1 METTSNVKNKSE
13 FANLEKRAACDPI
26 SKANVAVV
34 NSNYNFGYK
43 QYQDKGSVKTALA
56 HVNGCGPK
64 KAVFGI
70 DANTMK
76 KIPFLLDGTFEPAC
90 NMHDICYT
98 CQKGKKTCDSRF
110 KSGMN
115 AICNKKFSTKSH
127 PIKNAGC
134 KVQAEIFHTAVA
146 AGGKNAY
153 KSKPVNTG
161 STCAA
166 CGVTVIKN
174 TLVNTPFYVKK

>member
-1 METTSNVKNKSE
+1 MKTVSKVKNESE
-13 FANLEKRAACDPI
+13 FANLEKRAPCDSI

-56 HVNGCGPK
+56 YVNGCGPK
-64 KAVFGI
+64 QAVFGI
-70 DANTMK
+70 DSETMK

-90 NMHDICYT
+90 NMHDICYA
-98 CQKGKKTCDSRF
+98 CQKGKSTCDTRF
-110 KSGMN
+110 KNGMN
-115 AICNKKFSTKSH
+115 AICNKKFSTSSH

-134 KVQAEIFHTAVA
+134 KVQAEVFYAAVA
-146 AGGKNAY
+146 AAGKNAY
-153 KSKPVNTG
+153 NSKPVNTG
-161 STCAA
+161 SNCAA